1 MFWRLTLR
9 EIGNTLRGVT
19 DRRIRERDERMSLA
33 WHIEAMARVKK
44 MPKLDSM
51 LSSKKRPAGKKMTA
65 EQIEAVT
72 RSWLTSQHRKK

>member
-1 MFWRLTLR
+1 
-9 EIGNTLRGVT
+9 
-19 DRRIRERDERMSLA
+19 MSLA
-33 WHIEAMARVKK
+33 WHIEALAREKK

-72 RSWLTSQHRKK
+72 RSWLTSRHRKK